1 MFVVVR
7 SCADVSDFN
16 WLGDDVSSLES
27 GHLVFGKV
35 ELCGDRVSDDVL
47 SLSHLL
53 LLDRGIGSAGDVI
66 FSKELTD
73 G

>member
-1 MFVVVR
+1 MVVR

-35 ELCGDRVSDDVL
+35 ELGRDRVGDVIT
-47 SLSHLL
+47 SSGHLL